1 MNKKL
6 YLTDNLLMEK
16 YKILFKYYIETLK
29 ILSFSFT
36 DFSGNIKIIDVEQN
50 LS

>member
-1 MNKKL
+1 M
-6 YLTDNLLMEK
+6 YLTDNSLMDK

-29 ILSFSFT
+29 IISFSFT
-36 DFSGNIKIIDVEQN
+36 DFSRNIKIMDVEQN